1 MFEIA
6 KINKRLKEA
15 ELAVDALMSLA
26 RHGSAGTSRA
36 QAQSLVYQI
45 KRNLEE
51 ATLIADSSGNSIKLA
66 PYFVRGVKMPLPQAI
81 MYLIDQTS
89 DACNILGLSM

>member
-15 ELAVDALMSLA
+15 EMAVDALMSLA
-26 RHGSAGTSRA
+26 RYEGAGTSRA

-51 ATLIADSSGNSIKLA
+51 ATLIADNAGSSVKLA
-66 PYFVRGVKMPLPQAI
+66 PYFVRGVKMSLPQAV

-89 DACNILGLSM
+89 DASQRLGLEM